1 MVDNRLKSRVVQGMT
16 LIEVV
21 IVLAIIA
28 IIVAIAAPT
37 WIRQRENARGVA
49 CQENLAKIAHAK
61 EQYAM
66 EFRLSNGGNLV
77 YPDDLVNPPGTTGPN
92 QGFLKVVPR
101 CPADGSYTANPIGV
115 HPTCSIGSSVAPYE
129 PHIMPH

>member
-1 MVDNRLKSRVVQGMT
+1 MLLGTKQWSRGLT

-37 WIRQRENARGVA
+37 WLRQRENARGIA
-49 CQENLAKIAHAK
+49 CQENLVKISQAK

-66 EFRLSNGGNLV
+66 EFRLSNGGTLV
-77 YPDDLVNPPGTTGPN
+77 YPDDLVSPPGTTGSN

-101 CPADGSYTANPIGV
+101 CPADGIYAANPIGV
-115 HPTCSIGSSVAPYE
+115 DPTCSIGSSVAPYV
-129 PHIMPH
+129 PHIIPH